1 MTSPKIG
8 STPSQVTSGYG
19 GAGQAGAPAREPLSP
34 TAGHR
39 VVARMWHGPVTQAIR
54 DAVVEPIVLGCPILE
69 PVAWAVEVT
78 EEFARWARELRKLD
92 RDSSRQVGAAVE
104 LLKEHGPSLKR
115 PLVGEITT
123 SKIKNMK
130 ELRPGSTG
138 RSEIRILFVFDP
150 WQQIVLLVAGDKAD
164 DWRDWYRKAIPRAE
178 QLYAEH
184 VEVLSV
190 RRDGGR

>member
-1 MTSPKIG
+1 VSG
-8 STPSQVTSGYG
+8 S
-19 GAGQAGAPAREPLSP
+19 
-34 TAGHR
+34 
-39 VVARMWHGPVTQAIR
+39 VA
-54 DAVVEPIVLGCPILE
+54 EPIVLGAAILIA
-69 PVAWAVEVT
+69 VAWAVEVT
-78 EEFARWARELRKLD
+78 EEFAGWARELRKLD

-123 SKIKNMK
+123 SKVKNMK
-130 ELRPGSTG
+130 ELRPGSAG

-150 WQQIVLLVAGDKAD
+150 WQRIVLLVAGDKAG
-164 DWRDWYRKAIPRAE
+164 DWLGWYRKAIPRAE

-184 VEVLSV
+184 IEAMNI